1 LEVETVEIP
10 GEGLD
15 PGSGPDV
22 EWCRCKRQARSK
34 LNLPEQVQWIGGIMG
49 LLDGKTAVIFG
60 LANERSIA
68 WGITQAMHREGARIG
83 ISYAGEVL
91 ERRVRPLA
99 DEIQCKWIEQCDVTQ
114 DEQIASIADKARKDF
129 GKIDVL
135 VHSIAFAGR
144 DELSRPYYDTS
155 REGFKTAMDISVFS
169 FVALAR
175 SFRTLMGSGG
185 SMLCMTYYGSVKV
198 APHYNV
204 MGVAKAALESSTRY
218 LAYDL
223 GPEKIRVNAIS
234 AGPIRTLA
242 AAGVGGFRDMYKH
255 FAEVSPLR
263 ENVTIEDVGNAA
275 VFLASDLSAKITGEV
290 LYVDSGFNAVGVQMG
305 LPNERGE

>member
-1 LEVETVEIP
+1 
-10 GEGLD
+10 
-15 PGSGPDV
+15 
-22 EWCRCKRQARSK
+22 
-34 LNLPEQVQWIGGIMG
+34 MG
-49 LLDGKTAVIFG
+49 LLDGKTAIIFG
-60 LANERSIA
+60 VANERSIA
-68 WGITQAMHREGARIG
+68 WGIAQAMHREGARIG
-83 ISYAGEVL
+83 LSYAGEAL

-99 DEIQCKWIEQCDVTQ
+99 DQIKCQWVEECDVSKDQ
-114 DEQIASIADKARKDF
+114 AISSVVEKAGKAFGQIDI
-129 GKIDVL
+129 L
-135 VHSIAFAGR
+135 VHSVAFAGR
-144 DELSRPYYDTS
+144 DELSGPYYSTS

-169 FVALAR
+169 FVALACE
-175 SFRTLMGSGG
+175 FRPLMASGG

-275 VFLASDLSAKITGEV
+275 VFLASDLSARITGEV
-290 LYVDSGFNAVGVQMG
+290 LYVDSGFNAVGVQIALG
-305 LPNERGE
+305 KDGTETP